1 MILLIKNIFVAI
13 FKVIYI
19 LIFGYKE
26 DKINKDASFLSKK
39 DTKEFLNKKNR
50 WLLLDWKDKRLSL
63 KHSFEHLALI
73 ARSWW
78 WKTSSYIIPNILAL
92 DDCSLVVTDP
102 SSEIRRITQENLKN
116 KWYKIIVLDP
126 LNISHRYN
134 PLSKAD
140 TTEKIKEISKI
151 LISSSNMSSSNQDW
165 FWNAWAEK
173 IITMTLKC
181 LKNKERMEEK
191 EVTLKDLQRQLNYF
205 WSEEFDSVVTMYGDD
220 DVFNEYKWF
229 LLWNQKTNQSF
240 LSTAQI
246 ALDSLSNPN
255 IADFLSENS
264 VDLQDLRD
272 KKTAIFFTIPEQKL
286 PHYSFLLNL
295 FYTQLFNFC
304 MEDLENTKMP
314 ILCLLDEFGH
324 QSIPYFSSIVTTIR
338 KYKVS
343 ISIILQSISQLEAK
357 YGKQEA
363 DIILNGGISSR
374 VFYSGADP
382 STTRLLA
389 DIIWTKKTKEDDTN
403 YTRVENLVDH
413 YNIRTLND
421 NQAIYIYGNKKPVLL
436 EFTPYWKR

>member
-1 MILLIKNIFVAI
+1 
-13 FKVIYI
+13 
-19 LIFGYKE
+19 
-26 DKINKDASFLSKK
+26 
-39 DTKEFLNKKNR
+39 LNKKNR

-229 LLWNQKTNQSF
+229 LL
-240 LSTAQI
+240 
-246 ALDSLSNPN
+246 
-255 IADFLSENS
+255 
-264 VDLQDLRD
+264 
-272 KKTAIFFTIPEQKL
+272 
-286 PHYSFLLNL
+286 
-295 FYTQLFNFC
+295 
-304 MEDLENTKMP
+304 
-314 ILCLLDEFGH
+314 
-324 QSIPYFSSIVTTIR
+324 
-338 KYKVS
+338 
-343 ISIILQSISQLEAK
+343 
-357 YGKQEA
+357 
-363 DIILNGGISSR
+363 
-374 VFYSGADP
+374 
-382 STTRLLA
+382 
-389 DIIWTKKTKEDDTN
+389 
-403 YTRVENLVDH
+403 
-413 YNIRTLND
+413 
-421 NQAIYIYGNKKPVLL
+421 
-436 EFTPYWKR
+436 